1 MTQEIKIGRTYQ
13 NSTRPQ
19 LVQVLKV
26 GRDVHKPSDKEV
38 DREIKVEYKVI
49 KPTSENP
56 MTEFICTEA
65 RFKRLYH
72 S

>member
-1 MTQEIKIGRTYQ
+1 MQEIKIGRTYQ
-13 NSTRPQ
+13 NATRPQ

-38 DREIKVEYKVI
+38 DSELKVEYKVI
-49 KPTSENP
+49 QPTSANP
-56 MTEFICTEA
+56 ITEFICTEA

-72 S
+72 L

>member
-1 MTQEIKIGRTYQ
+1 MQEVKIGRTYT

-19 LVQVLKV
+19 VVQVVNV
-26 GRDVHKPSDKEV
+26 GRTVQKPSDKEV
-38 DREIKVEYKVI
+38 DREMKVEYKVV
-49 KPTSENP
+49 KPSSDNP
-56 MTEFICTEA
+56 ITEFICTEA